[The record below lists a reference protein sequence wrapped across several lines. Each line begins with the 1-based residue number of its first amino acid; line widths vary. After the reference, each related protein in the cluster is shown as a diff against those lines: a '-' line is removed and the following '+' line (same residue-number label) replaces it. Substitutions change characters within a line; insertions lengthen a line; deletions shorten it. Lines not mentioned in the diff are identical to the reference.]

1 MSNLIEIKN
10 LHKTYLKG
18 VVPTKALRGVSL
30 DISAGTF
37 ACITGPSGHGKST
50 LLHLMGGLDKPDKGS
65 VRVAGQE
72 IYQLP
77 DKELARFRA
86 EKLGFVFQFFNL
98 LHNLSVL
105 ENVQIPMMFTKVPKE
120 EQEEIALKLLTSVGL
135 KDKVRSR
142 ATELSGG
149 QMQRVAI
156 ARALAN
162 DPEVLLMDEPT
173 GNLDSSA
180 EKEVMDIVARLHEK
194 GKTIIIV
201 THEKEISH
209 KAERIIR
216 IKDGCLD
223 MQ

>member
-223 MQ
+223 RQ

>member
-1 MSNLIEIKN
+1 MSNIIEIKN

-105 ENVQIPMMFTKVPKE
+105 ENVQIPMMFSKVSKE
-120 EQEEIALKLLTSVGL
+120 EQEERAIKLLSSVGL
-135 KDKVRSR
+135 EDKIRSR

-162 DPEVLLMDEPT
+162 NPDILLMDEPT

-180 EKEVMDIVARLHEK
+180 EKEVMEIVDKLHKK

-201 THEKEISH
+201 THEVEISR
-209 KAERIIR
+209 KAQRVIR
-216 IKDGCLD
+216 IRDGCLE
-223 MQ
+223 M

>member
-1 MSNLIEIKN
+1 MNNIITISNV
-10 LHKTYLKG
+10 HKTYLKG
-18 VVPTKALRGVSL
+18 SVPTKALRGVSL
-30 DISAGTF
+30 EITSGTF

-50 LLHLMGGLDKPDKGS
+50 LLHLMGGLDKPDQGA
-65 VRVAGQE
+65 VQVAGKE
-72 IYQLP
+72 LFQLP
-77 DKELARFRA
+77 DKQLALFRA

-98 LHNLSVL
+98 LNNLSVV
-105 ENVQIPMMFTKVPKE
+105 ENVQMPMMFTKVSKE
-120 EQEEIALKLLTSVGL
+120 EQTEKALKLLASVGL
-135 KDKVRSR
+135 QDKVRSR

-180 EKEVMDIVARLHEK
+180 EKEVMDIVKQLHEK

-201 THEKEISH
+201 THEQEISR
-209 KAERIIR
+209 KAQRIIR

-223 MQ
+223 S

>member
-1 MSNLIEIKN
+1 MNNIITISNV
-10 LHKTYLKG
+10 HKTYLKG
-18 VVPTKALRGVSL
+18 SVPTKALRGVSL
-30 DISAGTF
+30 EISSGTF

-50 LLHLMGGLDKPDKGS
+50 LLHLMGGLDKPDQGA
-65 VRVAGQE
+65 VQVAGKE
-72 IYQLP
+72 LFQLP
-77 DKELARFRA
+77 DKQLALFRA

-98 LHNLSVL
+98 LNNLSVL
-105 ENVQIPMMFTKVPKE
+105 ENVQMPMMFTKVPKE
-120 EQEEIALKLLTSVGL
+120 EQTEKALKLLASVGL
-135 KDKVRSR
+135 QDKVRSR

-180 EKEVMDIVARLHEK
+180 EKEVMDIVKQLHEK
-194 GKTIIIV
+194 GKTIIVV
-201 THEKEISH
+201 THEQEISR
-209 KAERIIR
+209 KAQRIIR

-223 MQ
+223 S

>member
-1 MSNLIEIKN
+1 MSNIIEIKN

-50 LLHLMGGLDKPDKGS
+50 LLHLMGGLDKPDTGS
-65 VRVAGQE
+65 VHVAGQE

-120 EQEEIALKLLTSVGL
+120 KQEEIALKLLTSVGL

-180 EKEVMDIVARLHEK
+180 EKEVMDIVGRLHEK

-201 THEKEISH
+201 THEEEISR
-209 KAERIIR
+209 KAQRIIR

-223 MQ
+223 L

>member
-1 MSNLIEIKN
+1 MNNIITISNV
-10 LHKTYLKG
+10 HKTYLKG
-18 VVPTKALRGVSL
+18 TVPTKALRGVSL
-30 DISAGTF
+30 EISSGTF

-50 LLHLMGGLDKPDKGS
+50 LLHLMGGLDKPDQGA
-65 VRVAGQE
+65 VQVAGKE
-72 IYQLP
+72 LFQLP
-77 DKELARFRA
+77 DKQLALFRA

-98 LHNLSVL
+98 LNNLSVV
-105 ENVQIPMMFTKVPKE
+105 ENVQMPMMFTKVSKE
-120 EQEEIALKLLTSVGL
+120 EQTEKALKLLASVGL
-135 KDKVRSR
+135 QDKVRSR

-180 EKEVMDIVARLHEK
+180 EKEVMDIVKQLHEK

-201 THEKEISH
+201 THEQEISR
-209 KAERIIR
+209 KAQRIIR

-223 MQ
+223 S